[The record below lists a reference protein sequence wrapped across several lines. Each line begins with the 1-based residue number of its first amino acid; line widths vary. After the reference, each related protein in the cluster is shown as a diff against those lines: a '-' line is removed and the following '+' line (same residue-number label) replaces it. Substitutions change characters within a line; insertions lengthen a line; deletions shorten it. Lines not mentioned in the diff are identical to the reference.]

1 MSARLAFALLALAA
15 AMPAPAA
22 PPAGAV
28 RAEIDALLGALASS
42 GCRFQRNG
50 SWHTAAEARDH
61 LRQKLSVIEARGALA
76 SAEQF
81 ISTAAS
87 GSSLSGK
94 PYIVRCGD
102 AAEVT
107 SAEWLNSRLRALR
120 AGGESA
126 RNAR

>member
-1 MSARLAFALLALAA
+1 MSARLAVALVALAA

-61 LRQKLSVIEARGALA
+61 LRQKLSAIEARGTLA

-81 ISTAAS
+81 ISTAAT

-94 PYIVRCGD
+94 PYLVRCGD
-102 AAEVT
+102 ASEVP
-107 SAEWLNSRLRALR
+107 SADWLNARLRDLR
-120 AGGESA
+120 AA
-126 RNAR
+126 RASSK

>member
-1 MSARLAFALLALAA
+1 MRARLAVALVALAA

-50 SWHTAAEARDH
+50 DWHTAAEARDH
-61 LRQKLSVIEARGALA
+61 LRQKLSAIEARGTLA
-76 SAEQF
+76 STEQF
-81 ISTAAS
+81 IDKAAS

-94 PYIVRCGD
+94 PYLVRCGD

-107 SAEWLNSRLRALR
+107 SAQWLTARLRALR
-120 AGGESA
+120 SGADTARSA
-126 RNAR
+126 R